1 VGSSVTGLALIIV
14 DAGFG
19 RAESAERRRQHEQE
33 WPRGHEHV
41 VEALP
46 RDRFESAI
54 DEPAAGDEF
63 SFWAE
68 SHAYDPNRR

>member
-1 VGSSVTGLALIIV
+1 MRDSGALSRRSGGGSTNRNG
-14 DAGFG
+14 
-19 RAESAERRRQHEQE
+19 
-33 WPRGHEHV
+33 PRGHEHV